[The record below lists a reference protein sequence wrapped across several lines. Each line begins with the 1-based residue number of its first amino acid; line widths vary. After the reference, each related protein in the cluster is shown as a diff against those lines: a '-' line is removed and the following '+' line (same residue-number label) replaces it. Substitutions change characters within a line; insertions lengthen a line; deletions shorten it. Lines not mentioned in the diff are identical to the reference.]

1 MELSYTMVLSHKI
14 EFKAKSITKT
24 KEGHFVM
31 TKSTNHQQNILL
43 DFYLL

>member
-1 MELSYTMVLSHKI
+1 MELSYTVVLSHKI

-24 KEGHFVM
+24 KERHFVM

-43 DFYLL
+43 DFYLS